1 MGKEDVNKES
11 LRKQIEEVWN
21 KGNLE
26 IIPEVISTD
35 FSMMDLSGVELKGP
49 EGFSQMVT
57 FWRSMF
63 PDLRFTIVDMVAEG
77 DKVAAHVTYTGT
89 FTGPFGDIEPTGK
102 QVNMMEATFYV
113 FKDGKVIGQ
122 TIFLDFLSFYQQSGI
137 PIPENQ

>member
-1 MGKEDVNKES
+1 MGIEDVNKES

-102 QVNMMEATFYV
+102 QVNITEAIFFE

-122 TIFLDFLSFYQQSGI
+122 TNFIDFLSFYQQSGI
-137 PIPENQ
+137 PIPE

>member
-63 PDLRFTIVDMVAEG
+63 PDLRFTVVDMVAEG

-137 PIPENQ
+137 PIPDC

>member
-1 MGKEDVNKES
+1 MGIEDVNKES

-137 PIPENQ
+137 PIPDC

>member
-63 PDLRFTIVDMVAEG
+63 PDLHFTIVDMVAEG

-102 QVNMMEATFYV
+102 QVNMTEATFYI

-137 PIPENQ
+137 PIPE

>member
-1 MGKEDVNKES
+1 M
-11 LRKQIEEVWN
+11 RA
-21 KGNLE
+21 GNLE

-63 PDLRFTIVDMVAEG
+63 PDLRFTVVDMVAEG

-102 QVNMMEATFYV
+102 QVNVTEATFYV

-122 TIFLDFLSFYQQSGI
+122 TIFIDFLSFYQQSGI
-137 PIPENQ
+137 PIPEIIHYWDKRSL

>member
-1 MGKEDVNKES
+1 MGTVEEINKES

-26 IIPEVISTD
+26 IIPEVISSD

-63 PDLRFTIVDMVAEG
+63 PDLHFTIVDMVAEG
-77 DKVAAHVTYTGT
+77 DKVAVHVTYTGT
-89 FTGPFGDIEPTGK
+89 FSGPFGDIEPTGK
-102 QVNMMEATFYV
+102 QVNLTEATFYK

-137 PIPENQ
+137 PIPE

>member
-1 MGKEDVNKES
+1 MGIEDVNKGS